1 MGAIVFYSA
10 ASMPLWVFVS
20 VGVFALS
27 HIRSLSC
34 FKCLENGIQATKY
47 YGFSAQEVK
56 TIFLAVGTTYFQ
68 SYYVIPFRIDI
79 CVFTLF
85 ILCYFL
91 LFLTEKDSIFFFQ
104 KAKSFH
110 LSEKVFS
117 FASQKDLVFDYRLI
131 FIII

>member
-27 HIRSLSC
+27 HIRSLSRL
-34 FKCLENGIQATKY
+34 KCLENGIQATKY
-47 YGFSAQEVK
+47 YGLSAQEVK

-79 CVFTLF
+79 YVFTLY

-91 LFLTEKDSIFFFQ
+91 LFLTEKDSIFFPKKESPFTCL
-104 KAKSFH
+104 KKY
-110 LSEKVFS
+110 
-117 FASQKDLVFDYRLI
+117 LVLLHKRTEYLI
-131 FIII
+131 IV